1 MKKILILL
9 ILAFS
14 LIGCQTN
21 RNVDGYVKIKS
32 TTHNDTFIYYFDP
45 NEYEFYDS
53 DRYMALN
60 ENGYD
65 YVYVKI
71 DTMPFYELANKKEV
85 TIYSTGRNSYEIFVK
100 ASDIHTIKI
109 EV

>member
-1 MKKILILL
+1 MKKPLILL
-9 ILAFS
+9 ILV
-14 LIGCQTN
+14 LLVGCQAN
-21 RNVDGYVKIKS
+21 RNVEGYVKVK
-32 TTHNDTFIYYFDP
+32 TTLHNDTFIYYFDP

-100 ASDIHTIKI
+100 TSDIHTIKI